1 MGEKKFGVVVVFGE
15 SASKMYNENFDEDN
29 PISESELEEFGCVVR
44 RSFDSEAERDAYLMA
59 LGDSDGWGDFII
71 AEERFLKP

>member
-1 MGEKKFGVVVVFGE
+1 MEEKNFDVVVLFGE

-44 RSFDSEAERDAYLMA
+44 RSFESEAECNAYLMA
-59 LGDSDGWGDFII
+59 LEDSDGWDDYII